1 MALKPETPRS
11 GDRSSRTVVTKRF
24 LHKTVYSTETGR
36 LCSRCGW
43 PARSCRCSSSVDDP
57 IPDRIVARL
66 RIEKAGRRG
75 KTVTVVEGLPRNPA
89 FLRDLA
95 KELKR
100 ACGTG
105 GTTGEDRVELQGD
118 HRDRLR
124 DHLGGKGWTVK
135 G

>member
-1 MALKPETPRS
+1 MYAT
-11 GDRSSRTVVTKRF
+11 DV
-24 LHKTVYSTETGR
+24 GR
-36 LCSRCGW
+36 VCPKCGW
-43 PARSCRCSSSVDDP
+43 PERSCRCSSRLDEKV
-57 IPDRIVARL
+57 PDRIVARL
-66 RIEKAGRRG
+66 RIERAGRKG

-100 ACGTG
+100 VCGTG
-105 GTTGEDRVELQGD
+105 GTIAEDRVELQGD

-124 DHLGGKGWTVK
+124 DVLGGKGWTVK